1 MMKIAYRL
9 SNKVMLVCNIKR
21 EQHEALLTRWLNG
34 ECITFNSSRG
44 RASVVAIETLEEEA
58 EHEH

>member
-1 MMKIAYRL
+1 MKIAYRL

-34 ECITFNSSRG
+34 EYVTFNSSRG
-44 RASVVAIETLEEEA
+44 RAPVVVIETLEEEA